1 MEVGGCR
8 GDLTAREDG
17 QVRIVMMRKNIYVYR
32 IKKKISGTDG
42 LPIRRLHHVQWAGK
56 YTTRL
61 GGAYGRKKNY
71 LTVGSHLQTATHYSS
86 IFITQAQQK

>member
-32 IKKKISGTDG
+32 IKKKSVVLMDYQSEDYIMYNGQVN
-42 LPIRRLHHVQWAGK
+42 I
-56 YTTRL
+56 
-61 GGAYGRKKNY
+61 
-71 LTVGSHLQTATHYSS
+71 
-86 IFITQAQQK
+86 QQG